1 MSIYGIFRSAIS
13 AKCLILFSSDE
24 PKIYQ
29 NTPSKASLKRGTNLD
44 ISLSFSWLGIIG
56 RYGLIGCLLVT

>member
-1 MSIYGIFRSAIS
+1 MDMAIYGIFSLQFQQSAY
-13 AKCLILFSSDE
+13 SDE

-29 NTPSKASLKRGTNLD
+29 NTPSKASLKRGTHFD